1 MSIGMLVICRLGTP
15 ADSEQRHHCRYY
27 IDNALDGIGEKR
39 HAARKMIGMALRP
52 LRALISGAAAATLQT
67 KVRERIAMTTRRNF
81 LKAGIAAVA
90 TGVVFCKCGLLQGA
104 HAQEPTR
111 QKLSV
116 MVRGKR
122 VKTIDVHSHC
132 HFREAGALLGADA
145 AAVQLPPVNGAAEA
159 FIEIDKRLAAMD
171 AQAVDVEVLSIN
183 PFWYGRE
190 RDLAAQI
197 VKIQNEKLAEL
208 CASKPER
215 FAAFASLTLQAPDL
229 AVQELET
236 AVRKQGL
243 KGAAIGGVV
252 NGLEFSDPKF
262 HPVWAKAEE
271 LGVPLFI
278 HPQGVPELNKR
289 LSGNGWLGNTIG
301 NPLETTI
308 ALSHLI
314 FEGTL
319 DRFPGL
325 KVIAAHGGGF
335 LPSYADRSDHACM
348 VGPKGCNP
356 DVKLRKTPTE
366 YLKQIYF
373 DSLIF
378 SPEAIRH
385 LAAQVGAGQIVLGSD
400 YPYPWQLHPVD
411 HILVSTS
418 LSDDEKADILGR
430 TAAKLFNFS
439 D

>member
-1 MSIGMLVICRLGTP
+1 M
-15 ADSEQRHHCRYY
+15 H
-27 IDNALDGIGEKR
+27 N
-39 HAARKMIGMALRP
+39 
-52 LRALISGAAAATLQT
+52 
-67 KVRERIAMTTRRNF
+67 RRNF
-81 LKAGIAAVA
+81 LK
-90 TGVVFCKCGLLQGA
+90 TGVVFCGCCLLDQA
-104 HAQEPTR
+104 KAQAQEPR
-111 QKLSV
+111 KLPVVVS
-116 MVRGKR
+116 GKR
-122 VKTIDVHSHC
+122 VKTIDVHAHC

-171 AQAVDVEVLSIN
+171 SQAVDMEVLSIN
-183 PFWYGRE
+183 PFWYGRD

-197 VKIQNEKLAEL
+197 VKLQNEKLAEL
-208 CASKPER
+208 CGSKPDR

-236 AVRKQGL
+236 AVKRQGL
-243 KGAAIGGVV
+243 KGAAIGGMV
-252 NGLEFSDPKF
+252 NGVEFSDPKF
-262 HPVWAKAEE
+262 QRVCSRAEE

-278 HPQGVPELNKR
+278 HPQGVAELGKR

-314 FEGTL
+314 FEGTF

-335 LPSYADRSDHACM
+335 LPSYADRSDHACT

-356 DVKLRKTPTE
+356 EIKLKKKPTE
-366 YLKQIYF
+366 YLKQIWF

-378 SPEAIRH
+378 TPQAIRH
-385 LAAQVGAGQIVLGSD
+385 LVAQVGSSQIVVGSD
-400 YPYPWQLHPVD
+400 YPYPWEMAPVD
-411 HILVSTS
+411 HIFACTT

-430 TAAKLFNFS
+430 TAAKLFGM
-439 D
+439 